1 MKATGR
7 QVDQLF
13 WAVAEARRLRA
24 EEEGRRILDRD
35 LVTRDSKWPGDGFVT
50 EWQSA
55 EGVSLSA

>member
-1 MKATGR
+1 MSTGR

-24 EEEGRRILDRD
+24 EEEGRRVADRD
-35 LVTRDSKWPGDGFVT
+35 LVVRDPYWPGDGFVT

-55 EGVSLSA
+55 DEVSLSA

>member
-1 MKATGR
+1 MTMGR

-24 EEEGRRILDRD
+24 QDQVRRVVETD
-35 LVTRDSKWPGDGFVT
+35 LRFREPYRPGDGFVT

-55 EGVSLSA
+55 EAVSLSS